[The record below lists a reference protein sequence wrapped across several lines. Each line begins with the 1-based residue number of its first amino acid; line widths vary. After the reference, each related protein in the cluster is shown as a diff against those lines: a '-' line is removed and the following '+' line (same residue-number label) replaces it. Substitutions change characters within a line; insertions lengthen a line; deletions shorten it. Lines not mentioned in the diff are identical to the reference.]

1 MILAEGLA
9 ILLRAALSGHLM
21 QTASNGTIRGIAFWQ
36 WINEG
41 QVAPG
46 VESYGKGLYGVSPG
60 DVSWSIITNFAKV
73 QPQPPPN
80 ISHHD
85 SLPNQA
91 TCLDDAAG
99 LISGSSCLSGRNRV
113 ASGGKIVPTEH
124 GCLQALAG
132 LSATAGSCAFS
143 KPAALSQVE
152 TCSKTWVR
160 GIAGTG

>member
-9 ILLRAALSGHLM
+9 IRLRAALSGHLM
-21 QTASNGTIRGIAFWQ
+21 QSASNGTIRGIAFWQ

-91 TCLDDAAG
+91 TCLEDA
-99 LISGSSCLSGRNRV
+99 LSLVCISSSLSGRNRV
-113 ASGGKIVPTEH
+113 HQEEKLFLLSMAVCRLLLGSARRQDRAPSLNQLPFH
-124 GCLQALAG
+124 RLRLAQ
-132 LSATAGSCAFS
+132 
-143 KPAALSQVE
+143 K
-152 TCSKTWVR
+152 R
-160 GIAGTG
+160 G